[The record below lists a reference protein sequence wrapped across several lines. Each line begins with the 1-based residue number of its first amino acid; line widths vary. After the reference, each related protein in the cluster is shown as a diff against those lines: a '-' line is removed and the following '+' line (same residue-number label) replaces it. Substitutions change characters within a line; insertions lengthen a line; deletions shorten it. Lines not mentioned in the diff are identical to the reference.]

1 MSGFS
6 GFFQNHTSFLNNY
19 DYYFALL
26 DKMRCTQLHRGDAE
40 DAMLLTASCGLAHN
54 HFASDA
60 TTKDEFKPFT
70 LKMYDKSFYLA
81 FAGELYNADILKN
94 DLKVLGFTF
103 STAEDEE
110 IILNGFL
117 YYGTDFFKRLDGVYS
132 FALVEEASGT
142 LYLVRDG
149 FGCKPLFYY
158 YQNETLIFATE
169 LKALLAHP
177 YIKPILDKNGLN
189 EIFSL
194 GPARSP
200 GNGVF
205 KNVAEVKPGEWLRFS
220 PCGIYTETYWRMK
233 AAPHEDSYK
242 DTVSKTLQ
250 LVTEAVKKQSR
261 HTGRLGSLL
270 SGGVDSSVV
279 TALGCKLAQEAKEE
293 FKTFSFDYSGNK
305 EYFQSNAFQ
314 PSLDRP
320 YVDIM
325 ANALQTDHTYLECSQ
340 ETLFDKLKDSVLAH
354 DLPAMADVDS
364 SLLYFCKQVKKD
376 ADVVLTGECADEVF
390 GGYPWFHREDLLS
403 INTFPW
409 TPSLT
414 PRTSLLKKD
423 FLETLKPDDYVKNAY
438 YKTLQA
444 IDYLP
449 SESEDSK
456 AKRRNGYLS
465 LYWFMVT
472 LLNRMERCSAQ
483 ADLIARVPFADR
495 ALAEYIYNAPWD
507 MKLQSG
513 AVKNLLREAFRGIVP
528 DEVLFR
534 KKSPYPKTYHPA
546 YEKLLQDRLREII
559 TDTASPL
566 HNFVEKDAVLH
577 FIDEKKDL
585 GTPWY
590 GQLMAGPQMMAY
602 LIQIDF
608 WIRQYN
614 IEIDL

>member
-1 MSGFS
+1 M
-6 GFFQNHTSFLNNY
+6 
-19 DYYFALL
+19 
-26 DKMRCTQLHRGDAE
+26 
-40 DAMLLTASCGLAHN
+40 
-54 HFASDA
+54 
-60 TTKDEFKPFT
+60 
-70 LKMYDKSFYLA
+70 
-81 FAGELYNADILKN
+81 
-94 DLKVLGFTF
+94 
-103 STAEDEE
+103 
-110 IILNGFL
+110 
-117 YYGTDFFKRLDGVYS
+117 
-132 FALVEEASGT
+132 
-142 LYLVRDG
+142 
-149 FGCKPLFYY
+149 
-158 YQNETLIFATE
+158 
-169 LKALLAHP
+169 
-177 YIKPILDKNGLN
+177 
-189 EIFSL
+189 
-194 GPARSP
+194 
-200 GNGVF
+200 
-205 KNVAEVKPGEWLRFS
+205 
-220 PCGIYTETYWRMK
+220 
-233 AAPHEDSYK
+233 
-242 DTVSKTLQ
+242 
-250 LVTEAVKKQSR
+250 
-261 HTGRLGSLL
+261 
-270 SGGVDSSVV
+270 
-279 TALGCKLAQEAKEE
+279 
-293 FKTFSFDYSGNK
+293 
-305 EYFQSNAFQ
+305 
-314 PSLDRP
+314 
-320 YVDIM
+320 
-325 ANALQTDHTYLECSQ
+325 
-340 ETLFDKLKDSVLAH
+340 
-354 DLPAMADVDS
+354 
-364 SLLYFCKQVKKD
+364 
-376 ADVVLTGECADEVF
+376 
-390 GGYPWFHREDLLS
+390 
-403 INTFPW
+403 
-409 TPSLT
+409 
-414 PRTSLLKKD
+414 
-423 FLETLKPDDYVKNAY
+423 ETLKPDDYVKNAY

-546 YEKLLQDRLREII
+546 YEKLLQDSLREII